1 MTNMA
6 RSVYFENSKIGD
18 KIKLKIDGKDRE
30 FEISGFSEVVTSNGD
45 TSNDM
50 QIFTKSGL
58 ISPKSYTMYFKCK
71 NVSKVEGTFETLMKQ
86 LEKAKKADAGSD
98 EDEITGYIHSVLL
111 KFYRRVT
118 KPHIQQTFIWY
129 GRHTYGNNN
138 GCVSVT
144 YP

>member
-1 MTNMA
+1 M
-6 RSVYFENSKIGD
+6 
-18 KIKLKIDGKDRE
+18 
-30 FEISGFSEVVTSNGD
+30 VTSNGD

-111 KFYRRVT
+111 KFY
-118 KPHIQQTFIWY
+118 
-129 GRHTYGNNN
+129 GESSNHTYNRLLYAMAGILMAIIMVAS
-138 GCVSVT
+138 VSLIHNAFSISISERT
-144 YP
+144 KQFGLLKSAGADKKTDIKKCIF